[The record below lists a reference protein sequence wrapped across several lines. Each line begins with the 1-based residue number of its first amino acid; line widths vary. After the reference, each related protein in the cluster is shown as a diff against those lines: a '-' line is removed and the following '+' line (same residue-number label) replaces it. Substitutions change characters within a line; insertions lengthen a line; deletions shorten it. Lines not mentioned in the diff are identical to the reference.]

1 MPIDINNDSLEIALN
16 KLKARENALLKFEQI
31 SKLGSWE
38 VDLKTKKSIWS
49 KRSYEIYGITIGEEV
64 SLDTFF
70 NLLLPQYHN
79 QARNLIDEGIR
90 TGEPKSLTCEVKRSD
105 GKIITL
111 LINAQIVYNDDG
123 AAIKL
128 VGTTQ
133 DISEYIELKE
143 QAKEL
148 SQLIE
153 HSSNEIY
160 IIDIDTLD
168 YLYVNKGACDALGY
182 SESDLLNMNIT
193 DINPHLK
200 TTHIEY
206 LKKELQNKQHILN
219 KTVHQRK
226 DGSLYHVQSY
236 IHTLEYKNKSAYVIF
251 DTDIS
256 QMIELELEAKKQAKI
271 LEHIHDSVISV
282 DNYGKIKTW
291 NKGSVNLFGYQADE
305 MMGKSILKIYSQ
317 NNLEPLDM
325 LFSTLNEFGNIDI
338 EANMIKKDGSKII
351 CDISLS
357 VLRDEFGV
365 IDGYVGYIQDITQ
378 QKQTQALLEEQTQ
391 KLRYQAH
398 HDMLTHLPNRTLF
411 QDRLSQVILRAKRHN
426 EKFALLF
433 IDLDQF
439 KKINDSLGH
448 HIGDEVL
455 KEAAKRLK
463 SSIREED
470 TLARLGG
477 DEFTIILKNIKD
489 KENAAY
495 VAKKIIQCIKEP
507 IKIGMHTL
515 HISSS
520 IGIVLYPDNAT
531 TQDNLIKY
539 ADVAMYKAK
548 DEGRDNYQFYSAE
561 LSAYA
566 FERVIMENSL
576 RVAIAENQ
584 FIVYYQ
590 PQFNAKDAK
599 IVGMEALVRW
609 LHPKL
614 GIVYPDKFIPLAE
627 ETGLIKEI
635 DTIVMRKA
643 MRQFKEWYDD
653 GLEPGILALNLSMK
667 QLNEKDFLSKLLL
680 TMNELDFNPLWL
692 ELEVT
697 ESQVMNNPDISIEK
711 LNKIHTIGVEI
722 AIDDFGTGYS
732 SLSYLKKLPLDKLKI
747 DRSFIQEIPHHED
760 DIAITKAI
768 IALGKSLNLK
778 LIAEGVE
785 TQEQKDF
792 LVRNECDF
800 IQGYYYSKPITSEDM
815 RQLLLTN

>member
-1 MPIDINNDSLEIALN
+1 MPIDIKSDSLEVALN
-16 KLKARENALLKFEQI
+16 KLKARENALLQLEKI

-38 VDLKTKKSIWS
+38 VDLRTRESQLS
-49 KRSYEIYGITIGEEV
+49 KRTYEIYGFDPEV
-64 SLDTFF
+64 PRSLESFF
-70 NLLLPQYHN
+70 EALLPEYRQKAQELMHE
-79 QARNLIDEGIR
+79 AIKS
-90 TGEPKSLTCEVKRSD
+90 GEVNSFTCKAKRID
-105 GKIITL
+105 GKIISVL
-111 LINAQIVYNDDG
+111 LNAQVVFDDNNEP
-123 AAIKL
+123 IKL

-133 DISEYIELKE
+133 DITEYLELKE
-143 QAKEL
+143 QTKEL
-148 SQLIE
+148 SELIE

-160 IIDIDTLD
+160 IVDSDTLE

-182 SESDLLNMNIT
+182 SKDELLSMNAV
-193 DINPHLK
+193 DINPKLRNFYK
-200 TTHIEY
+200 EY
-206 LKKELQNKQHILN
+206 LKDRLQNTQHILERS
-219 KTVHQRK
+219 VHQRK

-236 IHTLEYKNKSAYVIF
+236 IHTLQYKTKPAYVIF

-256 QMIELELEAKKQAKI
+256 QIIELELEAKKQATI
-271 LEHIHDSVISV
+271 LEHIHDSVIAV

-291 NKGSVNLFGYQADE
+291 NRGSVNLFGYE
-305 MMGKSILKIYSQ
+305 SSEIMGQSILKIYAED
-317 NNLEPLDM
+317 NLEPLDI
-325 LFSTLNEFGNIDI
+325 LFSTLNEFGNLDI

-378 QKQTQALLEEQTQ
+378 QKETQALLEEQTQ

-411 QDRLSQVILRAKRHN
+411 QDRLSQVIISSKRN
-426 EKFALLF
+426 REKFALLF

-463 SSIREED
+463 KAIREED

-477 DEFTIILKNIKD
+477 DEFTIILKSIRD
-489 KENAAY
+489 RESAAY
-495 VAKKIIQCIKEP
+495 VAKKIIKSIKEP
-507 IKIGMHTL
+507 IIVGMHRL

-520 IGIVLYPDNAT
+520 IGIALYPEHAT
-531 TQDNLIKY
+531 IQDNLIKY

-548 DEGRDNYQFYSAE
+548 DEGRDNYQFYSSE

-566 FERVIMENSL
+566 FERVIMDNSL
-576 RVAIAENQ
+576 RVAVAEDQ
-584 FIVYYQ
+584 FSVYYQ
-590 PQFNAKDAK
+590 PQYSTKNEK

-609 LHPKL
+609 MHPKL
-614 GIVYPDKFIPLAE
+614 GLVMPDKFIPLAE

-635 DTIVMRKA
+635 DSIVMKKA
-643 MRQFKEWYDD
+643 MKQFKEWYDE
-653 GLEPGILALNLSMK
+653 GLSPGVLALNLSMK

-680 TMNELDFNPLWL
+680 TMNELDFNPHWL

-697 ESQVMNNPDISIEK
+697 ESQVMNNPDVSIEK
-711 LNKIHTIGVEI
+711 LNKIHSIGVEI

-747 DRSFIQEIPHHED
+747 DKSFIEEIPHNED

-785 TQEQKDF
+785 TKKQQEF
-792 LVRNECDF
+792 LLENGCNF
-800 IQGYYYSKPITSEDM
+800 IQGYFYSKPVTAKEVKE
-815 RQLLLTN
+815 LLL